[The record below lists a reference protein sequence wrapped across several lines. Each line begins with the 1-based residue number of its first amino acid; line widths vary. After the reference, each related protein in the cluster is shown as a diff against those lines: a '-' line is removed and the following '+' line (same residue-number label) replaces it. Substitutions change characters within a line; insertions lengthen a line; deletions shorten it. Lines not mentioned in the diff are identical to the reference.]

1 LFYEFKLD
9 DVIPKNHLLR
19 RMNVFVTT
27 ALADPP

>member
-1 LFYEFKLD
+1 MSSKLD
-9 DVIPKNHLLR
+9 DVIPKNHPLR